1 MQSNWSVKRTAYRR
15 RLPQA
20 LAVMNTLS
28 KIDTFQQLVERE
40 LGVYLVR
47 HELHLVNSAYQEA
60 RHLTVLFYRNSE
72 CSLAIYDDPR
82 NGEIN
87 AQLGQKDAS
96 FEAFSTS
103 GSVAWSYLPVLA
115 PDVRAKTLDELCR
128 DAPHDHSSQG
138 QLSRI
143 RCLLEQKL
151 LPAIAALGAS

>member
-1 MQSNWSVKRTAYRR
+1 MDTPCN
-15 RLPQA
+15 
-20 LAVMNTLS
+20 
-28 KIDTFQQLVERE
+28 IDMFQQLVERE
-40 LGVYLVR
+40 LGDYLVR
-47 HELHLVNSAYQEA
+47 HELHLVNSEYQDA

-72 CSLAIYDDPR
+72 CSLAIYNDPR

-87 AQLGQKDAS
+87 VQIGKKSAP

-103 GSVAWSYLPVLA
+103 CSVAWLYLPVLA
-115 PDVRAKTLDELCR
+115 PDVPAKTLDELCR

-151 LPAIAALGAS
+151 SPAIAAFGVS

>member
-1 MQSNWSVKRTAYRR
+1 
-15 RLPQA
+15 
-20 LAVMNTLS
+20 MNTFS

-40 LGVYLVR
+40 LGEYLVR

-72 CSLAIYDDPR
+72 CSLAIYNDPR

-87 AQLGQKDAS
+87 AQLGQKNAP
-96 FEAFSTS
+96 FEAFEAFGTS

-151 LPAIAALGAS
+151 SPAIAALGGS